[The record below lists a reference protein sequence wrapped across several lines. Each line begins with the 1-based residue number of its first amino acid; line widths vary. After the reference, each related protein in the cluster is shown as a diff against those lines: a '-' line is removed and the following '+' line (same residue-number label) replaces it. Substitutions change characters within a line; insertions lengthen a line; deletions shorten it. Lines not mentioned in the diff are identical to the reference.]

1 MVEEWKACGHRT
13 PAVSDEFAPIRAS
26 DGNWQATGA
35 MKGVILPKTQP
46 TTFLF
51 HIPSHVSLLACLREG
66 RVPGAFAVLPRV
78 ELPHGRTAKRPRAF
92 RVGTGISLSRK
103 PLSAKSRR
111 MRESEGVV
119 CMMRVR
125 PGRVHSK
132 DLSEYGNA
140 RQWKWRCSSFEN
152 ERGGT
157 AG

>member
-1 MVEEWKACGHRT
+1 MEEWKACGHRT

-26 DGNWQATGA
+26 DGNWQGTGA
-35 MKGVILPKTQP
+35 MKAVILPKTP
-46 TTFLF
+46 STTFLF
-51 HIPSHVSLLACLREG
+51 HILSHVSLLACLREG
-66 RVPGAFAVLPRV
+66 RVPDVFAVLPRV

-92 RVGTGISLSRK
+92 RGGTGFSLSRK
-103 PLSAKSRR
+103 PLSAKSQK
-111 MRESEGVV
+111 MRESEEVE

-132 DLSEYGNA
+132 DLSEYGSA

-152 ERGGT
+152 ERGGM